1 MQVPISPYPCQ
12 HLLSLIFFFLMG
24 ILTGMKLHI
33 IVILICISLT
43 IRDVEHFFIY
53 LLAICIFCLEKC
65 LFKPFAHFKAILR
78 KDKAGGIILPDFK
91 IYYKD
96 RIIKIVSYLYKNR
109 HIDQRNRIESPE
121 IYLFIYS
128 QLIFNKGSKNTQRQ
142 KDGLLNK

>member
-1 MQVPISPYPCQ
+1 MLSILSCVCWQSIS
-12 HLLSLIFFFLMG
+12 S
-24 ILTGMKLHI
+24 
-33 IVILICISLT
+33 
-43 IRDVEHFFIY
+43 
-53 LLAICIFCLEKC
+53 LEKC

-142 KDGLLNK
+142 KDGLLNKWFWKTGYPHATEWNWTLIGHILHHTQNEPTNGLIISIWHLKL